1 MRVLLRG
8 RVGAGAG
15 VYAGAVAC
23 IVAAMP
29 LDDLLRLVE
38 TLRARIKA
46 HGDLLGQNETRTRY
60 ALIDPLLRALGWDV
74 EDPTQVVPEYS
85 LAANRADYALLRADG
100 KPAVIVEAKRLNRP
114 LADGLDQSIAYC
126 VAHGTPYFCV
136 TDGRLWA
143 LYETFRQVAIDQKL
157 VTQFDVADSPA
168 DVCLADVCLKAMALW
183 RPGVQAGQVRPAE
196 PPVVTTITKPQPDPV
211 ATPPGLPP
219 GWTSLDQLQP
229 QKGDKP
235 AELRLSDGRVVSTK
249 SWASFRSEMVAW
261 LVNQGH
267 LSEDQS
273 AQHKQYYGSGSW
285 LVTRARKLIGDAGLD
300 PAQFWVRLQD

>member
-1 MRVLLRG
+1 M
-8 RVGAGAG
+8 GAGAG

-38 TLRARIKA
+38 TLRARIEA
-46 HGDLLGQNETRTRY
+46 HGPALRASEALTRY
-60 ALIDPLLRALGWDV
+60 ALIDPLLRELGWDTS
-74 EDPTQVVPEYS
+74 DPTQVVPEYS
-85 LAANRADYALLRADG
+85 LKKGFFVGGREFADYALLKDEF
-100 KPAVIVEAKRLNRP
+100 PTVILEAKKLGTSLREET
-114 LADGLDQSIAYC
+114 LDQAINYC
-126 VAHGTPYFCV
+126 FRTGIPYAAA
-136 TDGRLWA
+136 TDGRRWEVYQLS
-143 LYETFRQVAIDQKL
+143 LMGPGKSDDDLRIVD
-157 VTQFDVADSPA
+157 FDVTGAPA
-168 DVCLADVCLKAMALW
+168 EVCLKAMALW
-183 RPGVQAGQVRPAE
+183 RSGVLEGQVRPAE
-196 PPVVTTITKPQPDPV
+196 PPVATTITKPQPDPV

-235 AELRLSDGRVVSTK
+235 AELRLSDGRIVSTK
-249 SWASFRSEMVAW
+249 SWASFRSELVAW

-267 LSEDQS
+267 LSKDQS

-300 PAQFWVRLQD
+300 PAQFRVRLRD